1 MAGELQTSWGHPSVP
16 GLVGLWRWEE
26 AVWVGGLVQAL
37 LLLISD
43 PMLR

>member
-1 MAGELQTSWGHPSVP
+1 MAGELQISWGHLSVP
-16 GLVGLWRWEE
+16 GLGGLWWWEE
-26 AVWVGGLVQAL
+26 AVWVGRLVQAL